1 MLALQSIAVGLT
13 IAAALIYAL
22 FLYRDRGLPDNQQI
36 SAIVS
41 WVLLALV
48 LLVVVQTLS
57 ACPSEHGG
65 IKAFY
70 VGAVLLML
78 ANAVTEVMLGSK
90 DRDSD
95 TARSLTWVSVA
106 IAIVVVLIA
115 AGRTG
120 CWERNEMRLQAVR
133 GQYRMVPGDDRVA
146 VAEDVLLDAG
156 YSPRRMK
163 RMLRSLEKA
172 QRK

>member
-22 FLYRDRGLPDNQQI
+22 FLYRDRGMPDNRQI

-57 ACPSEHGG
+57 ACPAEHGG

-70 VGAVLLML
+70 VGSVLLML
-78 ANAVTEVMLGSK
+78 ANAVTEVMLSDK
-90 DRDSD
+90 DRESE
-95 TARSLTWVSVA
+95 TARSLTWVSVT
-106 IAIVVVLIA
+106 IALVVVLVA
-115 AGRTG
+115 AGRSN
-120 CWERNEMRLQAVR
+120 CWERNSMRLESVR
-133 GQYRMVPGDDRVA
+133 KQYRMVPGEDRIA
-146 VAEDVLLDAG
+146 VAEDLLLDAG
-156 YSPRRMK
+156 YSPRKMK

-172 QRK
+172 QR